1 MNHQEQQIIQRPM
14 DLQEPPPDELINM
27 PALRA
32 LTAGDVI
39 RLRDF
44 YDANGVFIGN
54 RNQVIDTTKSSSS
67 ENGKEMLSR

>member
-1 MNHQEQQIIQRPM
+1 MNRQEQQRIPI
-14 DLQEPPPDELINM
+14 DLTEPSLDQLVNM

-54 RNQVIDTTKSSSS
+54 RNYMVNTTKSSSS
-67 ENGKEMLSR
+67 GQDKCSLSR